1 MTVLQTTAVETITGL
16 PVERASTVQR
26 TLNKDA
32 KFFIRLALQNG
43 TLLSCYTQATKK
55 HLDRDIKKHGLPL
68 TIHILHIVEKT
79 RRAAPRRNNDILKL
93 ACLVQHITFQLAKAI
108 LTSLMEEI
116 GNRTMETFLDIP
128 VEIDKGQSQFAG
140 KGLSKGCL
148 SGTHVTGQKDAYH
161 IYYSNSL
168 WFVDKDKQFCNAQSQ
183 KQKIFVPLPHEQETK
198 ILRGMGRRHARHL

>member
-1 MTVLQTTAVETITGL
+1 MTVLQTTAVETVTSL

-26 TLNKDA
+26 TFNKGT

-55 HLDRDIKKHGLPL
+55 YLDRNIKKHGLPL
-68 TIHILHIVEKT
+68 TIHILHIIEKT
-79 RRAAPRRNNDILKL
+79 RRAASCRNNDILKL
-93 ACLVQHITFQLAKAI
+93 ACLVQHITFQLAKTI
-108 LTSLMEEI
+108 LTSLMKEI

-128 VEIDKGQSQFAG
+128 VEVDKGQPQFAG

-161 IYYSNSL
+161 ITAPNLNRS
-168 WFVDKDKQFCNAQSQ
+168 
-183 KQKIFVPLPHEQETK
+183 T
-198 ILRGMGRRHARHL
+198 R